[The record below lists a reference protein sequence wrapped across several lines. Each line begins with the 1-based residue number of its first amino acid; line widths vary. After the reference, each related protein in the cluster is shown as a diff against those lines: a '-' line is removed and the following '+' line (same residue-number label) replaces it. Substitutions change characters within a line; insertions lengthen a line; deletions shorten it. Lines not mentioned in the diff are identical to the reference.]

1 MRVARNHTGHR
12 VGQQHHRAKLSD
24 ESVRQMRHDR
34 ERHGMSYKRLAAK
47 YGCGVSTARDITLYW
62 TRASA

>member
-1 MRVARNHTGHR
+1 MHIARNHTGHR
-12 VGQQHHRAKLSD
+12 VGQYHQKARLSD
-24 ESVRQMRHDR
+24 DQVRQMRHDR
-34 ERHGMSYKRLAAK
+34 ERHSMSYLQLAAK